1 MNANDGKSELP
12 LDRWIAVLKYR
23 GMDTEALIMAQ
34 RRNLQT
40 LSEATDLVARGIK
53 ELAAAQANLMREQI
67 DRASEALPGM
77 TRQRTLDEMA
87 REQIDFS
94 RGTMNAA
101 IAGFQELSEM
111 LWQCNRQAVEVL
123 NRSLLEGFE
132 SVMKSAGF
140 PGANGS
146 APPASADEAKEE
158 AGQAKTRRKSSRKS

>member
-1 MNANDGKSELP
+1 MNESEGKSDLP

-40 LSEATDLVARGIK
+40 LAEATDLVARGIK
-53 ELAAAQANLMREQI
+53 DLAAAQANLMRDQI
-67 DRASEALPGM
+67 DRASEVLPTM

-87 REQIDFS
+87 REQIDYS

-123 NRSLLEGFE
+123 NRSLLDGFE
-132 SVMKSAGF
+132 NVMKSAGF
-140 PGANGS
+140 QGANG
-146 APPASADEAKEE
+146 AVPMADADDAKEE
-158 AGQAKTRRKSSRKS
+158 VGQARSRRKDARKS